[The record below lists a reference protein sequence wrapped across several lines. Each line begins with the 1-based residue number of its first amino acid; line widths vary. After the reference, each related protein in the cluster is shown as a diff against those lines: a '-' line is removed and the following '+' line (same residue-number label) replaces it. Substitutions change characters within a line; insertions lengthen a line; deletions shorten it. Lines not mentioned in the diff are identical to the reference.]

1 MMYILVDKSKV
12 KDKAFHETMPDGR
25 VILPATALKMQGRM
39 DGVTLVSSGAELKAL
54 IEAQKKAGIVP
65 ATPAIPVPEDP
76 VTTEPTEVSGGESEE
91 ESDEPAEEGATG
103 EEEGV

>member
-39 DGVTLVSSGAELKAL
+39 DGVTLVSSGTELKAL
-54 IEAQKKAGIVP
+54 INEQKMKG
-65 ATPAIPVPEDP
+65 ATPPAMGGVPEETPEED
-76 VTTEPTEVSGGESEE
+76 VRADVEPMEE
-91 ESDEPAEEGATG
+91 EEAS
-103 EEEGV
+103 